1 MIKQSKP
8 LQITFPGLLK
18 DLVPGQLQS
27 WGVLDVIP
35 LFLKNAA
42 GNDRARFVSPLKHLK
57 LVNVPTYGT
66 ITLQNTAKS
75 GTLIA
80 PMHIGFFQSG
90 AQNHATS
97 RVLLFGSGETQTVK
111 DAFCI
116 QASQGGLLQEAQ
128 QRFIIL
134 PLGLRKAALAQRGRE
149 GFSRL
154 WAEIDAYN
162 RRYGIARGGH
172 LERFLR
178 PYFHRLM
185 RFRHAIELLPGQV
198 GAAYFV
204 AGNLVGVEVA
214 PNAAYWQDIG
224 PILNIY
230 CYGAAALLA
239 ERNQVKV
246 QRHVVDLEGVLSLD
260 DLRQRLLLDRQE
272 RASERVEHLRAFAT
286 LSWEQKEG
294 GNTQQGGLHIVHLSQ
309 GAWSGQAVREKGSQF
324 YLSLFRDILV

>member
-8 LQITFPGLLK
+8 SQITFPGLLK
-18 DLVPGQLQS
+18 GLVPGQLQS
-27 WGVLDVIP
+27 WGLLDVIP
-35 LFLKNAA
+35 LFLANEA
-42 GNDRARFVSPLKHLK
+42 GNGRSRFVSPLEHLK
-57 LVNVPTYGT
+57 LVSVPTYGT
-66 ITLQNTAKS
+66 LTLQNASKS
-75 GTLIA
+75 GALIA
-80 PMHIGFFQSG
+80 PMHIGFFQPG

-97 RVLLFGSGETQTVK
+97 RVLLFGPGETLTVK

-128 QRFIIL
+128 QRFIVL
-134 PLGLRKAALAQRGRE
+134 PLGLRKAALAARGKE
-149 GFSRL
+149 GYSRL
-154 WAEIDAYN
+154 WRDIDGYN

-185 RFRHAIELLPGQV
+185 RFRHTLELLPGQV

-214 PNAAYWQDIG
+214 PNVDYWQDIG

-239 ERNQVKV
+239 ERHQLKA
-246 QRHVVDLEGVLSLD
+246 QRHVVDLEGLASLD
-260 DLRQRLLLDRQE
+260 DLVQRLAEDRQLQATE
-272 RASERVEHLRAFAT
+272 RIDLVRALST
-286 LSWEQKEG
+286 LPWKQPGSAAQDRPRIV
-294 GNTQQGGLHIVHLSQ
+294 NLAQGE
-309 GAWSGQAVREKGSQF
+309 WSGQAVREGDDLL
-324 YLSLFRDILV
+324 YLSLFRDIVV